1 MIILYL
7 CFIGF
12 PLAILILKVKA
23 KEYDDPKLF
32 IWIIIWIVAC
42 STFWHY
48 MGWYTWDAGE
58 RLFDPDFIWKN

>member
-12 PLAILILKVKA
+12 PLVILILKIKA

-32 IWIIIWIVAC
+32 IWIIIWVGAC
-42 STFWHY
+42 SVFWYY
-48 MGWYTWDAGE
+48 MDWYTWDVGE
-58 RLFDPDFIWKN
+58 GLFDPNFIWKN